1 MSEEVRKIIKMVQEG
16 RITEEEAVRL
26 IEAATSTARP
36 EAEDDFPPEET
47 PVRDR
52 AEEAVKWVK
61 ENLVSP
67 DFIFFALA
75 LLIGALL
82 LAVLGGRAGLIL
94 LLIFLLGA
102 VIKLWRSSSPD
113 MQFGPTPETVKWLQD
128 NLMSSG
134 FMVFLIWVAIGS
146 VLLMLLRG
154 PIGSIIFLA
163 ILTGAFVRLW
173 RAESPVQQTGT
184 AQPTR
189 HSVSVPGIMWKIIL
203 CALLILLVLL
213 VCSQFVGRG
222 SQLFGM
228 RSQFIHGVEFAPVA
242 GLAGLVVGLM
252 ILLLVLGALVWL
264 VRGMTVTAP
273 PLSWPGLIW
282 RLALLTVLIL
292 GLLGFFLMWGSST
305 QVYTL
310 F

>member
-1 MSEEVRKIIKMVQEG
+1 MSEEVRKIVKMVQDG
-16 RITEEEAVRL
+16 QITEEEAVRL

-47 PVRDR
+47 PVSDR
-52 AEEAVKWVK
+52 AEHTVKWVK

-82 LAVLGGRAGLIL
+82 LAVLGGRVGLIL
-94 LLIFLLGA
+94 LLILLLGA

-134 FMVFLIWVAIGS
+134 FMVFLIWGAVGS
-146 VLLMLLRG
+146 VLGMLLSG

-173 RAESPVQQTGT
+173 RAESPIQRTGT

-189 HSVSVPGIMWKIIL
+189 RSVSVPGAIWKIIL
-203 CALLILLVLL
+203 CALLIVLARQ
-213 VCSQFVGRG
+213 SSKAR
-222 SQLFGM
+222 
-228 RSQFIHGVEFAPVA
+228 
-242 GLAGLVVGLM
+242 
-252 ILLLVLGALVWL
+252 
-264 VRGMTVTAP
+264 VRDEDE
-273 PLSWPGLIW
+273 
-282 RLALLTVLIL
+282 
-292 GLLGFFLMWGSST
+292 
-305 QVYTL
+305 
-310 F
+310 